1 MSNKKELR
9 LPVGLKLTETEHELA
24 RKYSKKAMGKE
35 NVSGYYPFLL
45 HEMDKRDKE
54 INNT

>member
-24 RKYSKKAMGKE
+24 KKYSKKLMGKE
-35 NVSGYYPFLL
+35 NVSGFYPFLL
-45 HEMDKRDKE
+45 HDLDKRDKE